1 MPPSCF
7 MNVKEVW
14 KVSTTAGLKRG
25 KKSLY
30 GSETV
35 VSNSQLSK
43 EPEASGKSAASKL
56 SSFTSGTESQV
67 DSTQVSFSALVYSY
81 SSMRLCQLK
90 ENGHQEPSFKENLQQ
105 LLCFLA
111 IIIYIGNVSFLFN
124 TLYTKLILN
133 SDNESL

>member
-35 VSNSQLSK
+35 ASNSQLSK

-67 DSTQVSFSALVYSY
+67 DSTQVSFSA
-81 SSMRLCQLK
+81 
-90 ENGHQEPSFKENLQQ
+90 
-105 LLCFLA
+105 
-111 IIIYIGNVSFLFN
+111 
-124 TLYTKLILN
+124 
-133 SDNESL
+133 